1 VAAVT
6 PRSPH
11 VERLP
16 RLSRRAL
23 VLGSFGVLLAAAA
36 MATLGFTT
44 GHAVTTRPGSQL
56 AAPTSSATPDQLTTL
71 SLSEVRGHKPLP

>member
-6 PRSPH
+6 PRSPD

-23 VLGSFGVLLAAAA
+23 ALGSAGVLLGAVA

-44 GHAVTTRPGSQL
+44 GHAMPTPPGSPL
-56 AAPTSSATPDQLTTL
+56 AAPSSAATTSQLTTL
-71 SLSEVRGHKPLP
+71 SLTEVRGHKPLP